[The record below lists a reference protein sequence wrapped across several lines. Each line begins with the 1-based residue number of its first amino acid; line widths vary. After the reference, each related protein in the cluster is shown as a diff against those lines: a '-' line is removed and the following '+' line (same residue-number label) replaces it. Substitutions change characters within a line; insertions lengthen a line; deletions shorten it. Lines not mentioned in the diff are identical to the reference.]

1 VTGARRILQA
11 VIFASIGLAMALSFA
26 GCSRNAPAA
35 PRDLKLLATALNE
48 PAKYSAAVAQLAAR
62 PDAARAA
69 LREQSAP
76 QGTRKEFVLR
86 LIGEHVEHAE
96 DYELWAG
103 AKPESLNGGEQEY
116 FWAERLLFGEAPQGA
131 VAATKL
137 SSLCCKHAGEAF
149 NWRIRDILRDADQ
162 GFVDAA
168 AAIGKA
174 GEVDEL
180 LAALEAWFSVAASAR
195 ANTGALDALRA
206 AANLLPAGRHA
217 AIEQDLLASLE
228 KDTLSHAARQARI
241 ALLWVVVEPASL
253 ERVAA
258 LRKTQWGTDLRRD
271 IDPVLAK
278 AFMASPRMGMG
289 LGAGK

>member
-1 VTGARRILQA
+1 VMGQRRIVRWAACTTVL
-11 VIFASIGLAMALSFA
+11 LAMAVSFG

-48 PAKYSAAVAQLAAR
+48 PAKYSAAMAQLAAR

-76 QGTRKEFVLR
+76 EGTRREFLLR
-86 LIGEHVEHAE
+86 LIGDHVEHAG
-96 DYELWAG
+96 DYERWAG
-103 AKPESLNGGEQEY
+103 ATPESLDGSEQEY
-116 FWAERLLFGEAPQGA
+116 FWAERLLFGDAAQGV
-131 VAATKL
+131 VAAKKL
-137 SSLCCKHAGEAF
+137 GAKCCGEAGEALS
-149 NWRIRDILRDADQ
+149 WRIRDTSRDADP
-162 GFVDAA
+162 GFLDAS

-174 GEVDEL
+174 GEVGGL
-180 LAALEAWFSVAASAR
+180 LAALETWFGVDASVR

-206 AANLLPAGRHA
+206 AANLLPGERRA
-217 AIEQDLLASLE
+217 AIEKDLLASLE
-228 KDTLSHAARQARI
+228 KDTLSRAARQARI

-253 ERVAA
+253 ERIAA
-258 LRKTQWGTDLRRD
+258 LRKTEWGTDLRRD

-278 AFMASPRMGMG
+278 AFMASTRMGSG